1 MRALLR
7 KLFRN
12 GQTAAIE
19 GRSRLSFEREAEFSA
34 VYAIGDVHG
43 CRTALLDAEA
53 RIVRDAAALG
63 GKKLIVMLGDYIDR
77 GPNSRQVLEHLIEP
91 PPAGFERISLCGNH
105 DELFL
110 RFLADP
116 AAHVSWLQLG
126 GHATLFSYGIDA
138 SHILDRPRGLERLA
152 ELARQT
158 VPSDQVDYLK
168 SLPCLLTIGRI
179 AFVHA
184 GLRPGLPLEEQSDE
198 DLMWIREPFL
208 SRGPELPLVVVHGH
222 TPAPQVTYGRGRICI
237 DTGAFAT
244 GHLAVLKIAG
254 GKIEEL

>member
-1 MRALLR
+1 MRGLLR

-12 GQTAAIE
+12 SQTAAAE
-19 GRSRLSFEREAEFSA
+19 GRGRLSFERETEFA
-34 VYAIGDVHG
+34 AIYAIGDVHG
-43 CRTALLDAEA
+43 CRKELLEAEA
-53 RIVRDAAALG
+53 RIARDASG
-63 GKKLIVMLGDYIDR
+63 TDGRKLIVMLGDYVDR
-77 GPNSRQVLEHLIEP
+77 GRSSRQVLEHLAGP

-105 DELFL
+105 DDLFL
-110 RFLADP
+110 RFLTDP
-116 AAHVSWLQLG
+116 AAHAGWLQLG

-138 SHILDRPRGLERLA
+138 SLILNRPRGLERLA
-152 ELARQT
+152 ELAREAI
-158 VPSDQVDYLK
+158 PAEHVDYLK

-222 TPAPQVTYGRGRICI
+222 TPAPQVTYGKGRICI

>member
-1 MRALLR
+1 MRGLLR
-7 KLFRN
+7 KLFGN
-12 GQTAAIE
+12 GQTTAIE
-19 GRSRLSFEREAEFSA
+19 GRSRLSFEREAEFA
-34 VYAIGDVHG
+34 AIYAIGDVHG
-43 CRTALLDAEA
+43 CRTELLEAEA
-53 RIVRDAAALG
+53 RILRDATG
-63 GKKLIVMLGDYIDR
+63 VDGKKLIVMLGDYIDR
-77 GPNSRQVLEHLIEP
+77 GPNSRQVLEHLIAP
-91 PPAGFERISLCGNH
+91 PPVGFERISLCGNH

-116 AAHVSWLQLG
+116 TAHVSWLQLG

-168 SLPCLLTIGRI
+168 LLPCLLTVGRI

-244 GHLAVLKIAG
+244 GHLAVLKISG